1 MILLLSKIFIKDRE
15 NTSSP
20 QVRKAYG
27 MLCCGMGI
35 ALNILLYAGKFLA
48 GFLSNSIAI
57 TADAFNNLS
66 DAGSSLITLVG
77 FQMAGQKPDPHHP
90 FGHGRIEYL
99 SGLFVSVAILIMAI
113 ELIQSSVDKIL
124 HPQPVVFNSLTII
137 ILLVSIAVKIYM
149 AYYNKNIGKKIDSA
163 AMRATATD
171 SLSDTLATTVVL
183 AASLTAHFTGLKIDG
198 YCGILVGLFIFY
210 AGYSAAKDT
219 ISPLLGQ
226 PPEPNFVKNVETI
239 VMSYEHV
246 QGIHDM
252 VVHDYGPGRVMISL
266 HAEVPADGSLLILH
280 DMIDNIEHRLHNEL
294 HCEAVIHMDPVITDD
309 EQTNHLKKLLA
320 DLLHNNYPEIRFHDF
335 RMVKGPTHTNIIF
348 DIVVPFDYKE
358 RDDVITDFL
367 QKEIHRIDSSY
378 FAVIQVDK
386 AYTGNAL

>member
-27 MLCCGMGI
+27 MLCGGMGI
-35 ALNILLYAGKFLA
+35 ALNILLFAGKFLA

-246 QGIHDM
+246 QGILDM

>member
-1 MILLLSKIFIKDRE
+1 MISLLSRLFIADRE
-15 NTSSP
+15 NTSNP
-20 QVRKAYG
+20 EVRKAYG
-27 MLCCGMGI
+27 VLCGGAGI
-35 ALNILLYAGKFLA
+35 ALNILLFAGKFLA

-99 SGLFVSVAILIMAI
+99 SGLFVSVAILIMAF

-124 HPQPVVFNSLTII
+124 HPQPVIFNWLTIV
-137 ILLVSIAVKIYM
+137 ILLVSIAVKFYM
-149 AYYNKNIGKKIDSA
+149 AFYNKSIGKKIDSA
-163 AMRATATD
+163 AMKATATD

-226 PPEPNFVKNVETI
+226 PPQPDFVKSVETI

-266 HAEVPADGSLLILH
+266 HAEVPADGNLLVLH

-294 HCEAVIHMDPVITDD
+294 HCEAVIHMDPIITDD
-309 EQTNHLKKLLA
+309 AQTNQLKGQLA
-320 DLLHNNYPEIRFHDF
+320 NLLHNNYPEIRFHDF

-348 DIVVPFDYKE
+348 DIVVPFGYKASDE
-358 RDDVITDFL
+358 TVTDFL
-367 QKEIHRIDSSY
+367 QKEIHRIDNTY

-386 AYTGNAL
+386 AYTSNAL